1 MIEYY
6 HLFDGI
12 VTSVDP
18 FSDNS
23 LSSLC
28 FSTTDLKNQ
37 YLSTKILISTSVCI
51 DLRLVKIFA
60 LSLDVDKTRHRFSE
74 RNVLARGWT
83 EMCISKLL
91 GLELD
96 SELCFFLH
104 VENNCKNFL
113 STLAENLK

>member
-60 LSLDVDKTRHRFSE
+60 LSLDVDKTKTSIFRKKRLSLRMD
-74 RNVLARGWT
+74 RNVYFQIARFRT
-83 EMCISKLL
+83 
-91 GLELD
+91 
-96 SELCFFLH
+96 
-104 VENNCKNFL
+104 
-113 STLAENLK
+113 

>member
-60 LSLDVDKTRHRFSE
+60 LSLDVDKTKTSIFRRKRLSSRMD
-74 RNVLARGWT
+74 RNVYFQIARFRT
-83 EMCISKLL
+83 
-91 GLELD
+91 
-96 SELCFFLH
+96 
-104 VENNCKNFL
+104 
-113 STLAENLK
+113 

>member
-60 LSLDVDKTRHRFSE
+60 LSLDVDKTKTSIFRKKHLSSRMD
-74 RNVLARGWT
+74 RNVYFQIARFRT
-83 EMCISKLL
+83 
-91 GLELD
+91 
-96 SELCFFLH
+96 
-104 VENNCKNFL
+104 
-113 STLAENLK
+113 

>member
-28 FSTTDLKNQ
+28 FSTTDLKT
-37 YLSTKILISTSVCI
+37 SIS
-51 DLRLVKIFA
+51 LNLVKIFA
-60 LSLDVDKTRHRFSE
+60 LSLDVDKTKTSISRKKRLSLRMD
-74 RNVLARGWT
+74 RNVYFQIARFRT
-83 EMCISKLL
+83 
-91 GLELD
+91 
-96 SELCFFLH
+96 
-104 VENNCKNFL
+104 
-113 STLAENLK
+113 

>member
-12 VTSVDP
+12 VTSVDS

-60 LSLDVDKTRHRFSE
+60 LSLDVDKTKTLIFRKKRLSSRMD
-74 RNVLARGWT
+74 RNVYFQIARFRT
-83 EMCISKLL
+83 
-91 GLELD
+91 
-96 SELCFFLH
+96 
-104 VENNCKNFL
+104 
-113 STLAENLK
+113 

>member
-60 LSLDVDKTRHRFSE
+60 LSLDVDKTKTSIFRKKRLSSRMD
-74 RNVLARGWT
+74 RNVYFQIARFRT
-83 EMCISKLL
+83 
-91 GLELD
+91 
-96 SELCFFLH
+96 
-104 VENNCKNFL
+104 
-113 STLAENLK
+113 

>member
-60 LSLDVDKTRHRFSE
+60 LSLDVDKTKTSIFRKKRLSSRMD
-74 RNVLARGWT
+74 RNVYFQITRFRT
-83 EMCISKLL
+83 
-91 GLELD
+91 
-96 SELCFFLH
+96 
-104 VENNCKNFL
+104 
-113 STLAENLK
+113 

>member
-60 LSLDVDKTRHRFSE
+60 LSLDVDKTKTSISRKKRLSLRMD
-74 RNVLARGWT
+74 RNVYFQIARFRT
-83 EMCISKLL
+83 
-91 GLELD
+91 
-96 SELCFFLH
+96 
-104 VENNCKNFL
+104 
-113 STLAENLK
+113 

>member
-6 HLFDGI
+6 HLFNGI

-60 LSLDVDKTRHRFSE
+60 LSLDVDKTKTSIFRKKRLSSRMD
-74 RNVLARGWT
+74 RNVYFQIARFRT
-83 EMCISKLL
+83 
-91 GLELD
+91 
-96 SELCFFLH
+96 
-104 VENNCKNFL
+104 
-113 STLAENLK
+113 

>member
-28 FSTTDLKNQ
+28 FFTTDLKNQ

-60 LSLDVDKTRHRFSE
+60 LSLDVDKTKTSIFRKKRLSSRMD
-74 RNVLARGWT
+74 RNVYFQIARFRT
-83 EMCISKLL
+83 
-91 GLELD
+91 
-96 SELCFFLH
+96 
-104 VENNCKNFL
+104 
-113 STLAENLK
+113 

>member
-60 LSLDVDKTRHRFSE
+60 LSLDVDKTKTLIFRKKRLSSRMD
-74 RNVLARGWT
+74 RNVYFQIARFRT
-83 EMCISKLL
+83 
-91 GLELD
+91 
-96 SELCFFLH
+96 
-104 VENNCKNFL
+104 
-113 STLAENLK
+113 

>member
-51 DLRLVKIFA
+51 DLRFVKIFA
-60 LSLDVDKTRHRFSE
+60 LSLDVDKTKTSIFRKKRLSSRMD
-74 RNVLARGWT
+74 RNVYFQIARFRT
-83 EMCISKLL
+83 
-91 GLELD
+91 
-96 SELCFFLH
+96 
-104 VENNCKNFL
+104 
-113 STLAENLK
+113 